1 MSDEKTN
8 KIKEKAKAW
17 AKMQS
22 TEKLE
27 SIKKNS
33 GKMMGNNFEEISQI
47 EWTIQ
52 AINNEL
58 DRRLQEEVLKTKEE
72 ILSIFKMSTK
82 R

>member
-27 SIKKNS
+27 SVKKNS
-33 GKMMGNNFEEISQI
+33 GKIMGNNFEEISQI

-58 DRRLQEEVLKTKEE
+58 NRRLQEEVLKTKEE
-72 ILSIFKMSTK
+72 IISIFK
-82 R
+82 

>member
-72 ILSIFKMSTK
+72 IISIFK
-82 R
+82 

>member
-27 SIKKNS
+27 SIKKNA
-33 GKMMGNNFEEISQI
+33 GKIMGNNFEEISQI

-58 DRRLQEEVLKTKEE
+58 DWRLQEEVLKTKEE
-72 ILSIFKMSTK
+72 IISIFK
-82 R
+82 